1 MRLRACRLLSDRE
14 QAMDMAFATIG
25 RASLVK
31 AMWSVSGA
39 AKEAVL
45 PGVVAPDSHVEV
57 VFHLGQPWRMRREG
71 SSAWQK
77 QPASFVYA
85 QSHGALR
92 FEAEGHVSLIAL
104 RLSPVVAMAVLGR
117 SPADL
122 WNEPVAL
129 RDLVGPQADL
139 LAEQLTKEPGHRRF
153 ALLEKWV
160 ERRLTNWDSSNWNAQ
175 RLFDQVMWNAS
186 AKSLDT
192 LSKQLGWSTRGLRRV
207 FAQSAGLSPK
217 EVQLA
222 GRHLDACA
230 LLRERPDL
238 EVTEIAGRVDFYDHA
253 AFTHSFFR
261 RLGMTPSQFRSES
274 HAFFERRPECGP
286 KITSGREPS

>member
-1 MRLRACRLLSDRE
+1 
-14 QAMDMAFATIG
+14 MDMAYATIG

-39 AKEAVL
+39 AEEAVL

-71 SSAWQK
+71 SSAWQM
-77 QPASFVYA
+77 QPTSFVYA

-92 FEAEGHVSLIAL
+92 FEGKGHVSLIAL
-104 RLSPVVAMAVLGR
+104 RLSPVVAATVLGR

-129 RDLVGPQADL
+129 RDLIGPQADI
-139 LAEQLTKEPGHRRF
+139 LAEQLFKEPGHRRF
-153 ALLEKWV
+153 ALLERWV
-160 ERRLTNWDSSNWNAQ
+160 ERRLTDWDSSDWNSQ

-186 AKSLDT
+186 TTTVDA

-207 FAQSAGLSPK
+207 FAQCAGLSPK

-238 EVTEIAGRVDFYDHA
+238 DVTEIAGRVGFYDHA
-253 AFTHSFFR
+253 AFTHSFNR
-261 RLGMTPSQFRSES
+261 QLGMTPSQFRSES
-274 HAFFERRPECGP
+274 HAFFERRP
-286 KITSGREPS
+286 